1 MTMPAPTLFQ
11 NEAANL
17 TRSLRCNVDLLSK
30 CSSSRM
36 SVLLRWLTGAE
47 IIAEDRQVIPQ
58 RHCCGGRRCCKAV
71 GPQAMPGY
79 SRPTTSN
86 QTHRRG
92 NGGLREAAL
101 WEWCWS

>member
-1 MTMPAPTLFQ
+1 MIAKMKRREFIMPAPTLFQ

-58 RHCCGGRRCCKAV
+58 RHWV
-71 GPQAMPGY
+71 QLEVP
-79 SRPTTSN
+79 
-86 QTHRRG
+86 
-92 NGGLREAAL
+92 
-101 WEWCWS
+101 